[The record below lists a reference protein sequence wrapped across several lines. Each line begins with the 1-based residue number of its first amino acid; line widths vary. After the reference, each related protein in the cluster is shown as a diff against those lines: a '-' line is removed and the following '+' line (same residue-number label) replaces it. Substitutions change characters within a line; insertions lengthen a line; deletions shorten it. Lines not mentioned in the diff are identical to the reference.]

1 MSDERT
7 SASIPNL
14 FSDVLTQ
21 ATNLFRTEIRLAK
34 VELGEKV
41 VHTARAGGF
50 VVAGAVLL
58 IGALYLFLLWIVHL
72 LVAFGIPEHW
82 ATLIVAV
89 ATALAG
95 YLVVRKGMSDLSA
108 STLTPGRTINSLEK
122 DAAVAKETV
131 R

>member
-7 SASIPNL
+7 AASIPNL

-21 ATNLFRTEIRLAK
+21 ATNLVRTEIRLAK
-34 VELGEKV
+34 VELGEKLGQ
-41 VHTARAGGF
+41 TARAGGF

-58 IGALYLFLLWIVHL
+58 IGALYLFLLWIVRL
-72 LVAFGIPEHW
+72 LVALGVPEHW
-82 ATLIVAV
+82 ATLAVAV
-89 ATALAG
+89 ATAIVG
-95 YLVVRKGMSDLSA
+95 YLVVRKGMADLSA
-108 STLTPGRTINSLEK
+108 SNLAPGRTINSLEK